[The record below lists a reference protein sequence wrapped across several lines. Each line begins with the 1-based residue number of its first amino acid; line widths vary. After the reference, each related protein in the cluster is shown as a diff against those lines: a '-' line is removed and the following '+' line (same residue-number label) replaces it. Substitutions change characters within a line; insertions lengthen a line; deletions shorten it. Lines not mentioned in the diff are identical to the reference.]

1 MDESVF
7 IWVESVLHLR
17 TYFPD
22 WNLKLDL
29 INIAHVEFNIGMH
42 CSFIK
47 LPYSLHPVGI
57 EHLHYWVNTD
67 ECTHNVIPGLN
78 AERAA
83 QHLST

>member
-57 EHLHYWVNTD
+57 EHLHYWVN
-67 ECTHNVIPGLN
+67 C
-78 AERAA
+78 
-83 QHLST
+83 LSWMVRYYLKNGVLVPIVLG